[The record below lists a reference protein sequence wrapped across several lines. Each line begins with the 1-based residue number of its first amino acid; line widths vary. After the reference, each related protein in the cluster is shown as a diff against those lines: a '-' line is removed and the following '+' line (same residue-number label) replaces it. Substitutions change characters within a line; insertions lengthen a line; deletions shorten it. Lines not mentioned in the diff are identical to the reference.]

1 MDAGTQEQLA
11 AFRYGLIAPI
21 ASRQTP
27 LRPGELKQ
35 MLTEIA
41 AQAYTIPGSHKNQVS
56 IRTLERYLA
65 DYRKDGWDALK
76 PKKRPKTNQ
85 PGIPAFVLQSAID
98 LRKAR
103 PERSVEQLIYLLEN
117 SAIAVPGSIAASTLS
132 RYLRKAGVSRQELL
146 QDVSSPK
153 GHRRFEAEDVH
164 CLWQSDF
171 QHTLYIPDPGDPKKR
186 KKAILF
192 AIIDDYSRLIV
203 HAEFYWDEK
212 LPRLEDS
219 LKKAILRHGVPER
232 FYTDNG
238 AVFSSHH
245 LARICGKLGIHLSHS
260 RPYRPA
266 GRGKIEKFFRFID
279 TSFKPEAYEQ
289 VQSGGIT
296 TLEQLNG
303 TLVSWVDGYYHVRKH
318 GGTGQTPRSRAAAS
332 TRLVRKVP
340 MTELVEIFLWE
351 ETRKVDKTGCVSLF
365 GNSYEVPV
373 EFAGQKTLLR
383 FDPFDLKTVQVWHEG
398 RRLPDAVPLDVRRS
412 VHDRVKSRVPTKDA
426 VQQGSQTL
434 PAPDSGAP
442 AADVSFFQIAEKKR
456 RDAWGDDPL
465 TFTQKLEVPHD

>member
-1 MDAGTQEQLA
+1 MQEQVA
-11 AFRYGLIAPI
+11 AFRYGLISPI
-21 ASRQTP
+21 ASRQSP

-41 AQAYTIPGSHKNQVS
+41 AQMYTIPGSHKNRVS

-65 DYRKDGWDALK
+65 DYKKGGWDALK

-85 PGIPAFVLQSAID
+85 SGIPPIVLQSAID
-98 LRKAR
+98 LRKER

-117 SAIAVPGSIAASTLS
+117 SGIANPGSIAASTLS

-171 QHTLYIPDPGDPKKR
+171 QHTLYLPDPADHKKR

-192 AIIDDYSRLIV
+192 AILDDYSRLIV

-219 LKKAILRHGVPER
+219 LKKAILRNGLPDC
-232 FYTDNG
+232 FFCDNG
-238 AVFSSHH
+238 ASFSSHH
-245 LARICGKLGIHLSHS
+245 LARICGKLRIQLSHS
-260 RPYRPA
+260 RQYRPQ
-266 GRGKIEKFFRFID
+266 GRGKIERFFRFID

-289 VQSGGIT
+289 VQSGTIS
-296 TLEQLNG
+296 TLEQLNAA
-303 TLVSWVDGYYHVRKH
+303 LVSWLDGYYHVRKH
-318 GGTGQTPRSRAAAS
+318 GGTGQPPRSRAAAS
-332 TRLVRKVP
+332 TRLVRKLP

-373 EFAGQKTLLR
+373 EFSRQKVVLR
-383 FDPFDLKTVQVWHEG
+383 FDPFDMEVVQVWYEG
-398 RRLPDAVPLDVRRS
+398 QRLPDAVPLDVRRS
-412 VHDRVKSRVPTKDA
+412 VHDRVKSRTSAKNG
-426 VQQGSQTL
+426 VQKGSQKVS
-434 PAPDSGAP
+434 PQDSNSP
-442 AADVSFFQIAEKKR
+442 VADVSFFKIAEKKR
-456 RDAWGDDPL
+456 REAWGDDPL
-465 TFTQKLEVPHD
+465 TFAQQPEVPND

>member
-232 FYTDNG
+232 FYCDNA

-279 TSFKPEAYEQ
+279 TSFKPEAYAQ

-296 TLEQLNG
+296 TLEHLNG

-318 GGTGQTPRSRAAAS
+318 GGTGQTPRSRAVAS

-434 PAPDSGAP
+434 PAPDSGAS

-465 TFTQKLEVPHD
+465 TFAQKPEVPHD